1 MYKVAVFLT
10 LWLFAIV
17 FFIKSVSFI
26 DPDFGW
32 HYRIG
37 EYILTHGIPRTDI
50 YSYTMPDFPYVE
62 HEWLAD
68 VITYVFYQN
77 IGYYGLAFFYTIIA
91 ILTLYI
97 LYQQT
102 KRLVSIQPERTGEA
116 NAFQNALQRSWLS
129 LIPILFTGE
138 IFILYGGIRDQV
150 IPWLLA
156 VLILWICNTRH
167 KWKYTRYLIPI
178 IIILWVNTHGSF
190 PFGIAIT
197 AMYVITHAIK
207 AKRIYWQDTLV
218 LILCGLATLIN
229 PYTWQIWGEA
239 WRVEFMTSWHG
250 TIEEWEPALYM
261 IICSF
266 DFFVPI
272 SLIFIWL
279 YKKEYSLFSLLLYSV
294 SLLMALSANRHI
306 PLWAIT
312 AFLPTTAGLGH
323 LQKQLQP
330 YPEGEK
336 SYHQIYLMLL
346 LITIAGVGVDT
357 WQTPPNGQTA
367 YPEKAIH
374 YLQTHPV
381 KGHLFTDYNW
391 GGDIIWHLPGVKTFV
406 DGRMPSW
413 QFPTKNP
420 HESTNA
426 YQEYLDILLGKETL
440 SFAARKY
447 DIYTILWPNID
458 NHSKNQSIL
467 RWLQAIHNA
476 GFKKVYQ
483 DNIAVIYER

>member
-1 MYKVAVFLT
+1 MYKVTVFLA
-10 LWLFAIV
+10 LWLFAII

-37 EYILTHGIPRTDI
+37 EFILTHGIPRTDI
-50 YSYTMPDFPYVE
+50 YSYTMPDFPSVE
-62 HEWLAD
+62 HEWLTD
-68 VITYVFYQN
+68 VGTYVFYQK
-77 IGYYGLAFFYTIIA
+77 IGYYGLAFFCTIVA
-91 ILTLYI
+91 LLTLYI

-102 KRLVSIQPERTGEA
+102 
-116 NAFQNALQRSWLS
+116 RSWLS

-156 VLILWICNTRH
+156 VLILWICNTRD

-178 IIILWVNTHGSF
+178 IIILWTNMHGSF

-197 AMYVITHAIK
+197 AMYVITHGIK
-207 AKRIYWQDTLV
+207 AKRIDWQDILV
-218 LILCGLATLIN
+218 LILCGITTLIN
-229 PYTWQIWGEA
+229 PYTWHIWEEA

-250 TIEEWEPALYM
+250 TIEEWEPAFFA

-279 YKKEYSLFSLLLYSV
+279 YKKEYSFFSLLLYSV

-306 PLWAIT
+306 PLWAIA
-312 AFLPTTAGLGH
+312 AFLPTTEGLGH

-336 SYHQIYLMLL
+336 SYYQIYLMLL
-346 LITIAGVGVDT
+346 LITIAGVGFNT
-357 WQTPPNGQTA
+357 WYTPPNGQSV
-367 YPEKAIH
+367 YPEKAIQ
-374 YLQTHPV
+374 YLQTHAV
-381 KGHLFTDYNW
+381 KGHLFADYNW
-391 GGDIIWHLPGVKTFV
+391 GGEIIWHLPGVKTFV

-413 QFPTKNP
+413 QFSTKNP

-426 YQEYLDILLGKETL
+426 YQEYLDIVLGKETL
-440 SFAARKY
+440 QFAARKY
-447 DIYTILWPNID
+447 DIGTILWPNID